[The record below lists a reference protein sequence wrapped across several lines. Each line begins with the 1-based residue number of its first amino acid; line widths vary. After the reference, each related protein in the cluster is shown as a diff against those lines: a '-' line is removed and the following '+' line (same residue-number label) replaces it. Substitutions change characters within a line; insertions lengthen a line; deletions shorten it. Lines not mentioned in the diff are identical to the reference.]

1 RRSLTRRRP
10 RKQYQA
16 GIHALDRARPCGND
30 HRRRTRRVRRATM
43 SIAHDKYVTLQRHR
57 NATPLT
63 LDPRTTALVIV
74 DMQEYFLNPA
84 SPFSR
89 ACERIVPGVLGHFQ
103 ERGRGVVEPS
113 LRRLLDFFRAH
124 GLRIVY
130 TTVASELPDGSDLM
144 PIFQQRNAANR
155 VAVGDVAIPPRA
167 DAWAR
172 IVATLEPRPGELVVN
187 KTTYGTFNSTGL
199 DHALRSLGIA
209 SLVVGGVVSNVGV
222 ETTAR
227 DAPARGYEAGLLDE
241 GWSCAKPPTPIPSI
255 GPPRNGSARRSAGAP
270 ATASCSS
277 ARPRWTRPCR
287 QASRSGATWGVPSSR
302 VSARSRSWRRAGSAS
317 TCPSPR

>member
-1 RRSLTRRRP
+1 
-10 RKQYQA
+10 
-16 GIHALDRARPCGND
+16 
-30 HRRRTRRVRRATM
+30 M
-43 SIAHDKYVTLQRHR
+43 SIAHDKYVALQRRR

-144 PIFQQRNAANR
+144 PIFRQRNAVNR
-155 VAVGDVAIPPRA
+155 AAVGDVAIPPRA

-172 IVATLEPRPGELVVN
+172 IVAALEPRPGELVVN
-187 KTTYGTFNSTGL
+187 KTTCGTFNSTGL

-209 SLVVGGVVSNVGV
+209 SLVGGVVTNVCV

-227 DAPARGYEAGLLDE
+227 DAADRGYEVVLLDD
-241 GWSCAKPPTPIPSI
+241 GCAAFSPEIHEATLLSFQ
-255 GPPRNGSARRSAGAP
+255 GPFGRVRRTDEVLALLE
-270 ATASCSS
+270 
-277 ARPRWTRPCR
+277 
-287 QASRSGATWGVPSSR
+287 SGE
-302 VSARSRSWRRAGSAS
+302 VS
-317 TCPSPR
+317 PSPRAGTGAV